1 MRRIDPPARGQA
13 GQIAQAMAASAVTAP
28 PPPTVAPGEFTA
40 TQVIN
45 SMGREPET
53 WEAGIDGAAHRM
65 RVPVP
70 DLAGYVVS
78 RIGTPKASTRRTIEI
93 PVRAT
98 HMDTLMPQDFL
109 LEVDFRGPGAVTAAH
124 PAVSARREAAGPNR
138 AVPMSW
144 FIGSVGI
151 FVVVLALLV
160 ALILTRM
167 G

>member
-1 MRRIDPPARGQA
+1 
-13 GQIAQAMAASAVTAP
+13 
-28 PPPTVAPGEFTA
+28 
-40 TQVIN
+40 
-45 SMGREPET
+45 MGREPET

-109 LEVDFRGPGAVTAAH
+109 LEVDFRGPGAPHAATQ
-124 PAVSARREAAGPNR
+124 PITARRESAGGSR

-144 FIGSVGI
+144 FIGSFGI
-151 FVVVLALLV
+151 FLVVLAILI
-160 ALILTRM
+160 ALFLTRM